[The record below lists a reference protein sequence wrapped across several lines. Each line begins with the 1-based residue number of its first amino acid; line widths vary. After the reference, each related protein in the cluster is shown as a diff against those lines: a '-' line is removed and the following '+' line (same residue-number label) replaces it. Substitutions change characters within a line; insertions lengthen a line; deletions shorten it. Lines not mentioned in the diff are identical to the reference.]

1 MIWLI
6 INFPNMKPSSIV
18 GWKSLGATRTVCS
31 LGFWGAVDLMREL
44 YPSMIEDE
52 LLDTSNYPKDHEL
65 YSNKLNS
72 RLGCIKD
79 EFKGVVCKEVVLLAP
94 KCYSFELIGGKVKA
108 TAKGVGRS
116 VRERLTHQDYRDR
129 FQQKTELNRT
139 VNRLQSY
146 DHKIF
151 QISQDKIALSWFEN
165 KRAWIND
172 NASLPYG
179 HYKLS

>member
-1 MIWLI
+1 M
-6 INFPNMKPSSIV
+6 
-18 GWKSLGATRTVCS
+18 
-31 LGFWGAVDLMREL
+31 
-44 YPSMIEDE
+44 
-52 LLDTSNYPKDHEL
+52 
-65 YSNKLNS
+65 
-72 RLGCIKD
+72 
-79 EFKGVVCKEVVLLAP
+79 AP

-129 FQQKTELNRT
+129 FDQKTELNWT

-146 DHKIF
+146 EHKIF

-172 NASLPYG
+172 NTSLPYG